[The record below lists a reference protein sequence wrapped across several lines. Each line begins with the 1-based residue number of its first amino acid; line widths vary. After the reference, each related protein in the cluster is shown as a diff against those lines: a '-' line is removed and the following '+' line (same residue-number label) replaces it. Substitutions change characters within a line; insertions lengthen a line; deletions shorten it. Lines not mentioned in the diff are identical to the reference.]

1 MLVLALDSALDACS
15 AAVVET
21 DGAAAEAL
29 AAESRF
35 MSRGHAEALLP
46 LVREVM
52 RAAGKSFRD
61 LDRIAVTVGPGSF
74 TGLRVG
80 LAAARGLAFA
90 AKRTAHGVTTL
101 AALTAP
107 AFRDGDGPV
116 AAVLDVRR
124 NEVCAQVFRAPGAPL
139 GEPALLPLAAAADR
153 LPAGPVRL
161 VGSGAP
167 ALAALDPRFAP
178 VPGMVPDI
186 VWVGRLGARTALTPP
201 RASYVRPPDAK
212 PQDASRIPR
221 LAP

>member
-21 DGAAAEAL
+21 DGVKAL

-46 LVREVM
+46 LVRDVM
-52 RAAGKSFRD
+52 RAAATEFRD
-61 LDRIAVTVGPGSF
+61 LDRIAVTVGPGGF

-80 LAAARGLAFA
+80 LAAARGLALA
-90 AKRTAHGVTTL
+90 AGRPAHGVTTL
-101 AALTAP
+101 AALAAP
-107 AFRDGDGPV
+107 VFQDGDGPV

-124 NEVCAQVFRAPGAPL
+124 DEICTQVFRAPGEPL
-139 GEPALLPLAAAADR
+139 TGPALLPLAEAANR
-153 LPAGPVRL
+153 LPAGIRL

-178 VPGMVPDI
+178 VPGTVPDI
-186 VWVGRLGARTALTPP
+186 VWVARLGARTALTPP
-201 RASYVRPPDAK
+201 RAFYVRPPDAK
-212 PQDASRIPR
+212 PQDAARTR
-221 LAP
+221 LP